1 MYWSGRAC
9 QTCARCGWPA
19 TGAPTRAV
27 ACSRSACVWFTRV
40 AGRVRLTALPPSVWK
55 LRKLR
60 VLDVRDNALAAI
72 PAEGLAQLQL
82 DELDTAGNPIH
93 AGTRDRTAA

>member
-1 MYWSGRAC
+1 M
-9 QTCARCGWPA
+9 
-19 TGAPTRAV
+19 
-27 ACSRSACVWFTRV
+27 
-40 AGRVRLTALPPSVWK
+40 LPPSVWK

-60 VLDVRDNALAAI
+60 VLDLRDNRLAAI

-93 AGTRDRTAA
+93 AATRDRTAA